1 MWRASSPRSPSLSGA
16 GEGFPGLQV
25 GPVSVSAGC
34 DPTYSI
40 AYWWP
45 VLGHEQRSA
54 IWKQIWPVFRVSVAQ
69 QVAIHTLNFKQG
81 DISLGGGD
89 PRSSARWMYYVDQLE
104 AQHMSQTQ
112 PGETPMTLVI
122 PGSESVG
129 GSETQDEASPELCA

>member
-54 IWKQIWPVFRVSVAQ
+54 IWKQIYVRKAMQQQYFPAAFRGPLGWVGATWPACGC
-69 QVAIHTLNFKQG
+69 T
-81 DISLGGGD
+81 
-89 PRSSARWMYYVDQLE
+89 
-104 AQHMSQTQ
+104 
-112 PGETPMTLVI
+112 
-122 PGSESVG
+122 
-129 GSETQDEASPELCA
+129 

>member
-1 MWRASSPRSPSLSGA
+1 M
-16 GEGFPGLQV
+16 QV

-112 PGETPMTLVI
+112 PGETPMTPVM
-122 PGSESVG
+122 PGSESVS
-129 GSETQDEASPELCA
+129 GSETQEEASPELRA

>member
-16 GEGFPGLQV
+16 GEGFPSLQV

-45 VLGHEQRSA
+45 ALGHEQRSA

-89 PRSSARWMYYVDQLE
+89 PRSSARWTYYVLRGPAGGAAHFMME
-104 AQHMSQTQ
+104 AQHIS
-112 PGETPMTLVI
+112 
-122 PGSESVG
+122 
-129 GSETQDEASPELCA
+129 